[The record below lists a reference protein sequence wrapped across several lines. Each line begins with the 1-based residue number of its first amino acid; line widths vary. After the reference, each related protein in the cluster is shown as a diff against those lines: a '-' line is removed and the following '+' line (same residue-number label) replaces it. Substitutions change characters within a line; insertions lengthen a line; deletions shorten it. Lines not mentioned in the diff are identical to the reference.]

1 MRGTLFLGLKHF
13 NELQLPCVSF
23 LTWWEYLT
31 REHDPGHED
40 AVGREMWGQLLKL
53 CSQSRTLCFSYCTGE
68 NAPFR
73 LLHVTSWLTVKFEV
87 VVLDFSFFLSIS
99 CSDRGQILITTYF
112 TFENSFQVFGAKKRT
127 VVKIF
132 RHVCF

>member
-87 VVLDFSFFLSIS
+87 VVLDFSFF
-99 CSDRGQILITTYF
+99 F
-112 TFENSFQVFGAKKRT
+112 
-127 VVKIF
+127 
-132 RHVCF
+132 